1 MATGVRAS
9 RREDVLRLVDESE
22 EPLTIAA
29 LADRLGM
36 HPNTVRFHLE
46 RLVAEGRIAMTKD
59 ARGQRGRPAQL
70 FGSANDQADADARRY
85 RMLAEILVDALGD
98 RPDPVGAAT
107 DAGRRWGRREA
118 ESIDAA
124 DPVTGLVDV
133 LDRIGFGPQV
143 ADDTQA
149 TDAQV
154 NVCHCPFLE
163 LARERPDV
171 VCSVHLGIMQGA
183 LAVWDENVTVSR
195 LVRRERPEPCV
206 AHLAVRGGEGAAERA
221 AVDCPDAG
229 PGAEPSA
236 EPDAEPDGQESTQTP

>member
-1 MATGVRAS
+1 MATGIRAS

-36 HPNTVRFHLE
+36 HPSTVRFHLE
-46 RLVAEGRIAMTKD
+46 RLVADGRIEMTKD

-70 FGSANDQADADARRY
+70 FGSANDQAEADARRY

-118 ESIDAA
+118 ESIEAA
-124 DPVTGLVDV
+124 DPVAGLVDV

-143 ADDTQA
+143 ADDAQTA
-149 TDAQV
+149 ADAQV

-163 LARERPDV
+163 LALERPDV

-195 LVRRERPEPCV
+195 LVRHERPEPCV
-206 AHLAVRGGEGAAERA
+206 AHLAMRGDEGAGAGA
-221 AVDCPDAG
+221 ATDGAADCA
-229 PGAEPSA
+229 
-236 EPDAEPDGQESTQTP
+236 AEPDGQESTQTP